1 MRRITTGERR
11 LRLGV
16 QHRLAVEH
24 RTDDVASIAV
34 DLAALHSSDP
44 STVFLSVGARM
55 NEPSI
60 GCVERALYEDRT
72 LVRHHA
78 FRRTLWVMTPAVA
91 RLAHASATAKIAA
104 AERKKFL
111 GFLEGADDIA
121 DGEAWWSAALASVR
135 MLLAAEGP
143 MPTREIGM
151 RLPELTRSVV
161 VGAGTKHATRVA
173 AHTRLLLLAG
183 FDGELVRSAPSHG
196 WNSSEYAWSDT
207 ETWLGTPL
215 TGLGLRPAAAEFLAL
230 WLDRFGPAT
239 ETDIRWWTGW
249 TLGQMRTALTDIGA
263 EQVLLDGDPESPT
276 IGWVG
281 ADDTAPSESEP
292 WIALLPGL
300 DPTTMGW
307 KERAWYL
314 GDVAAERTFDG
325 WGNAGP
331 TIWRNGEVVGGWAQ
345 RDDGT
350 VAVELYAELT
360 KSERAMLEE
369 QIDRFHAFVGDT
381 LVRVRFPASNQNDLM
396 RS

>member
-11 LRLGV
+11 QRLGV
-16 QHRLAVEH
+16 RHRLAIAH
-24 RTDDVASIAV
+24 RTNDVASIAL

-44 STVFLSVGARM
+44 STVFLSAGARM
-55 NEPSI
+55 NEPSV
-60 GCVERALYEDRT
+60 GSVERALYEDRS

-91 RLAHASATAKIAA
+91 RLAHASATAKIAT
-104 AERKKFL
+104 AERRKFL
-111 GFLEGADDIA
+111 GVLEGADDIY
-121 DGEAWWSAALASVR
+121 DGEAWRTAALSSVR
-135 MLLAAEGP
+135 MLLATEGP
-143 MPTREIGM
+143 MPTREIGT
-151 RLPELTRSVV
+151 RLPDLTRSLV
-161 VGAGTKHATRVA
+161 VGAGTKHAAEVA

-215 TGLGLRPAAAEFLAL
+215 TGVGLRPAAAEFLAL

-239 ETDIRWWTGW
+239 ETDMRWWTGW
-249 TLGQMRTALTDIGA
+249 TLGQVRTALTDIGA
-263 EQVLLDGDPESPT
+263 EKVLLDGNSEST
-276 IGWVG
+276 FGWVAG
-281 ADDTAPSESEP
+281 DDATPSEPEP

-307 KERAWYL
+307 KERSWYL
-314 GDVAAERTFDG
+314 GDVAAARTFDRS
-325 WGNAGP
+325 GNAGP

-345 RDDGT
+345 RGDGM

-360 KSERAMLEE
+360 KTERAMLDE

-381 LVRVRFPASNQNDLM
+381 RVRVRFPAANQPDLM